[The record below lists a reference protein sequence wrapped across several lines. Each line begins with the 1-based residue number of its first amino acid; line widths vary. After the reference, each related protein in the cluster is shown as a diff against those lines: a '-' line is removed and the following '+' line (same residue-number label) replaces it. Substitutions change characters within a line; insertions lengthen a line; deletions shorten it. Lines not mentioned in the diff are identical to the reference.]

1 MSVRRRRWRDS
12 FGALHEGWMVDVQ
25 GIGKDG
31 RLRRVR
37 KIAPMQ
43 TRRAA
48 EKLEHETRAELMRAD
63 GRAVTTATEGPLF
76 AAFAEQFVSTYAV
89 TNNKH
94 AEVISKRK
102 ILRVHLVPAFGDLRL
117 DQVGLAEIEAYKADK
132 LTAGLAKKTIN
143 NHLTVLRKLLSTAVE
158 WRLLAL
164 VPPIKW
170 LKAPAGEFDFLTFEE
185 ADRLIAGAEDEWR
198 AMITVALRTGLRHGE
213 LIGLR
218 WTDVDLDAG
227 RLIIRQA
234 VSEGVIGTP
243 KNGRTREVPLCK
255 QALDALRD
263 RPRNDQYVFCA
274 PDGSILTH
282 AQTRWPLKRALKNA
296 GLRHIGWHSLRHSF
310 ASHLVMRGAPI
321 KSVQELLGRSSIE
334 MTMRYAHLSSDVR
347 RDAVKLL
354 DVRETVRLTWTTSRG
369 VLLQIAMP
377 QPPGRHDRV
386 HGTRLGQ
393 GDGRK
398 SPVARRV
405 RWARTQG
412 ASVRSPQASPASSR
426 HIRGTWNRPLNE
438 SPKFFDLN

>member
-1 MSVRRRRWRDS
+1 VR
-12 FGALHEGWMVDVQ
+12 
-25 GIGKDG
+25 
-31 RLRRVR
+31 
-37 KIAPMQ
+37 
-43 TRRAA
+43 
-48 EKLEHETRAELMRAD
+48 
-63 GRAVTTATEGPLF
+63 
-76 AAFAEQFVSTYAV
+76 
-89 TNNKH
+89 
-94 AEVISKRK
+94 
-102 ILRVHLVPAFGDLRL
+102 LVPAFGDLRL
-117 DQVGLAEIEAYKADK
+117 DQVGLAEIEEYKAGK

-158 WRLLAL
+158 WRLLLL

-185 ADRLIAGAEDEWR
+185 ADRLIPGAEDEWR
-198 AMITVALRTGLRHGE
+198 AMIIVALRTGLRHGE

-218 WTDVDLDAG
+218 WIDVDLGAG
-227 RLIIRQA
+227 RLVIRQA

-263 RPRNDQYVFCA
+263 RPRNGQYVFCA
-274 PDGSILTH
+274 PDGSMLTH

-296 GLRHIGWHSLRHSF
+296 CLRHIGWHSLRHSF

-321 KSVQELLGRSSIE
+321 KSVQELLGHSSIE
-334 MTMRYAHLSSDVR
+334 MTMRYAHLSPDVR

-377 QPPGRHDRV
+377 QPAGRQDRV
-386 HGTRLGQ
+386 HGTRLCQ

-398 SPVARRV
+398 SPAARRV
-405 RWARTQG
+405 RWARAKG
-412 ASVRSPQASPASSR
+412 ASVRSLRPSMTRSR
-426 HIRGTWNRPLNE
+426 HIRGTWNRPARE
-438 SPKFFDLN
+438 SPLFSELLLSGAEGDRTPDLRIANAALSQLSYGPWERTKFCSGENGPGQ

>member
-12 FGALHEGWMVDVQ
+12 SGAHREGWMIDVQ
-25 GIGKDG
+25 AIGKDG

-37 KIAPMQ
+37 KITPTQ

-48 EKLEHETRAELMRAD
+48 EKFEHQIRAELMEAD
-63 GRAVTTATEGPLF
+63 DREVPALPEAPRF

-117 DQVGLAEIEAYKADK
+117 DQVGLAEIEEFKAGK

-158 WRLLAL
+158 WRLLSM
-164 VPPIKW
+164 VPPIRW
-170 LKAPAGEFDFLTFEE
+170 LRAPAGEFDFLTFEE
-185 ADRLIAGAEDEWR
+185 ADRLIVGAEKEWR
-198 AMITVALRTGLRHGE
+198 AMVTIALRTGLRHGE

-218 WTDVDLDAG
+218 WIDVDLGSG
-227 RLIIRQA
+227 RLVVRQA
-234 VSEGVIGTP
+234 VSEGVIDTP

-263 RPRNDQYVFCA
+263 RPRNGQYVFCA
-274 PDGSILTH
+274 SDGSLLTH

-321 KSVQELLGRSSIE
+321 KSVQELLGHCSIE
-334 MTMRYAHLSSDVR
+334 MTMRYAHLSPDVR

-354 DVRETVRLTWTTSRG
+354 DVREPVRLTWTTSRG
-369 VLLQIAMP
+369 VVLQIVLP
-377 QPPGRHDRV
+377 QPGGQQDRV

-393 GDGRK
+393 GDLSK
-398 SPVARRV
+398 SPAARRV
-405 RWARTQG
+405 RWARSQYSTVAKAQP
-412 ASVRSPQASPASSR
+412 SMPSSR
-426 HIRGTWNRPLNE
+426 HIRGTWKRPAYG
-438 SPKFFDLN
+438 SRAFPAA